1 MARICP
7 LTNDVV
13 LYLECLE
20 CDDRAACRRG
30 RLNPEPDPSSH
41 SVPHPVTDTS
51 QEESKE
57 NNRTLRETINGK

>member
-30 RLNPEPDPSSH
+30 RLNPEPNPSSPP
-41 SVPHPVTDTS
+41 VPHPVTDTS
-51 QEESKE
+51 QEE